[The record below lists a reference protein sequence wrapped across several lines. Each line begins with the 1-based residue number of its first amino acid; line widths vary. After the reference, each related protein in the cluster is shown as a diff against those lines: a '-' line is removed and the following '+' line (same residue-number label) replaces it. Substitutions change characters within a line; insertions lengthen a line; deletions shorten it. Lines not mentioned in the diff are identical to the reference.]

1 MTDVDRDAADA
12 LAAGLTLCVLIAQ
25 QLEMAEDDL
34 LDVTRRAWAVVA
46 GAVDQAVDDHLW
58 PVQGHA

>member
-1 MTDVDRDAADA
+1 MTAVDREAADA
-12 LAAGLTLCVLIAQ
+12 LASGLTLCVLIAQ

-34 LDVTRRAWAVVA
+34 LEVTRQAWAVVA
-46 GAVDQAVDDHLW
+46 AAVDHAVDDHGW

>member
-1 MTDVDRDAADA
+1 VTATDHDAADA
-12 LAAGLTLCVLIAQ
+12 LASGLTLCVLIAQ

-34 LDVTRRAWAVVA
+34 LEVTRQAWAVVA
-46 GAVDQAVDDHLW
+46 GAVDQAVDDHVW